1 MNLTPTLAAELAA
14 LALGGL
20 HREYPNRIGH
30 LLTSDADVRAPREL
44 TPAFFGCFDWHS
56 AVHGHWM
63 LARLVRL
70 FPTEPFA
77 SEARAALDVSF
88 TPERIH
94 GELEYLM
101 RDGRARF
108 ELPYGMGWLLTL
120 GAELRRFEHDDDAL
134 RWRDVL
140 APLMELG
147 FDRLARYAAELP
159 YPVRSGE
166 HGQSA
171 FGLSLALDA
180 ARATGRSEM
189 ADSIARDARR
199 LYQGDRDGPLHLE
212 PSAFDF
218 LSPCLGEADLM
229 RRVLA
234 PEAFA
239 DWLSVFLPRR
249 GTSLTDGS
257 FAPVRCPDPSDGRLA
272 HLDGLNASRAWMLRG
287 IAEGLPCGHAL
298 AAPLLDAARA
308 HTEAAL
314 AGIHPEHYAGSHWLG
329 TFAVYLLT

>member
-147 FDRLARYAAELP
+147 FDRLARYAAALGKPGIRLSSAAMAQLQAAPWPGNIRQLKNIIERIYISDEDGTINASELP
-159 YPVRSGE
+159 IEITSVEPIRGNFYEKVRAYE
-166 HGQSA
+166 IN
-171 FGLSLALDA
+171 LLLNSLKDFDGNQRA
-180 ARATGRSEM
+180 AAENLGMSYDQFRHF
-189 ADSIARDARR
+189 
-199 LYQGDRDGPLHLE
+199 YKKYKLE
-212 PSAFDF
+212 D
-218 LSPCLGEADLM
+218 
-229 RRVLA
+229 
-234 PEAFA
+234 
-239 DWLSVFLPRR
+239 
-249 GTSLTDGS
+249 
-257 FAPVRCPDPSDGRLA
+257 
-272 HLDGLNASRAWMLRG
+272 
-287 IAEGLPCGHAL
+287 
-298 AAPLLDAARA
+298 
-308 HTEAAL
+308 
-314 AGIHPEHYAGSHWLG
+314 
-329 TFAVYLLT
+329 YLV